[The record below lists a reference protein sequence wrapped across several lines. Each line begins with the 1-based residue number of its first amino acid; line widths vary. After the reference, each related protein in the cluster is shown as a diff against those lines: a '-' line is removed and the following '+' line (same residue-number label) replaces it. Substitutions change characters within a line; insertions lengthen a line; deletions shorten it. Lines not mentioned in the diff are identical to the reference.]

1 MRQEF
6 FQIIEE
12 FLKLNEK
19 GYVESISKEKNSCGL
34 TLEHL
39 LGKEPDSMFFPD
51 YNGVELKTTT
61 RFSGYN
67 INLKLNQ
74 KVLVNG
80 KYYFELKIDYND
92 KKIFIKTYD
101 INMNFIEDSAFIDF
115 DTIKCRA
122 QVKLVKLALI

>member
-6 FQIIEE
+6 FKIIEE
-12 FLKLNEK
+12 FLKLNER

-61 RFSGYN
+61 RFSRYN
-67 INLKLNQ
+67 INLFSLTFDGPS
-74 KVLVNG
+74 L
-80 KYYFELKIDYND
+80 FESNYMLETYGKIDKTPIFYEVHIYVIYFYKNFF
-92 KKIFIKTYD
+92 IFIV
-101 INMNFIEDSAFIDF
+101 NF
-115 DTIKCRA
+115 
-122 QVKLVKLALI
+122 